1 MTDEY
6 VEQRRRYVQEV
17 RNSFSDMDAKK
28 QKKSSG
34 LFVDSGWE
42 SEEETDLAGNS
53 AIWKVKLILSVM
65 LFAAFVLCDRTGTKL
80 FSMETDTIVE
90 KISQNQKLPQKA
102 EETLKYIFPQMFR
115 QTPEEL
121 P

>member
-17 RNSFSDMDAKK
+17 RNSFADTDTKK
-28 QKKSSG
+28 QKKSGG
-34 LFVDSGWE
+34 LYAGSEWE
-42 SEEETDLAGNS
+42 REEEELDMVGSS

-80 FSMETDTIVE
+80 FSMETDTILE
-90 KISQNQKLPQKA
+90 KLSQNQKLPEKV
-102 EETLKYIFPQMFR
+102 EETLKSVFPEMLR
-115 QTPEEL
+115 QTPE
-121 P
+121 